1 MHTRDGNIVHQCLSG
16 NTEAFALLVDKY
28 KERIFALVY
37 AKVGQFQDAEDL
49 TQDIFLNAYKKLSTL
64 RRWDNFYPWLYSIA
78 ANRCKNFYRAQKE
91 QVETMNLL
99 ARNLNHQAAVDA
111 DSDAVRVEQLHEALA
126 SLPEMHRQVLVLRYM
141 AGMKSK
147 EIAQTLRV
155 SPNTIDQR
163 LVRARAKLKT
173 VLSEEMIPMI
183 RTAFAERRL
192 QPGFTARVV
201 ELVSNAK
208 IQSAP
213 HKTALPLGL
222 SAAGGVILL
231 LLSLSLPHSP
241 LYPLGKWL
249 GGSLPLK
256 TQVVED
262 SDLPVDAE
270 VTRVAILGAEGEDGD
285 FGQKPAPLKTPA
297 ATGQAEDS
305 SEKKITVTAIRVP
318 DDLDLGWDIDISPD
332 GTQFA
337 YMPFPAEHALRQPSM
352 AVYPLAGLDSN
363 TPVERKIIYVDG
375 SESVQPAQPK
385 WSPNGKL
392 IAFYRREYGPKDH
405 GHYDVCLIPASGGK
419 MRFLAHTD
427 SEKYDRLSWSPDSK
441 ELAYVKMKG
450 KKTDIWIVSL
460 NSGAARPFTTDG
472 KENTNP
478 SWSPDGEWI
487 FYSSKRGLWI
497 DSCRVWRQPVAG
509 GKAVVNERVGL
520 SPPIHSPDG
529 KWIAYTKHL
538 PDGQSGFI
546 AARVSEQGELV
557 GKPILL
563 KAARLQV
570 GAKPLRWTPDGKII
584 VLQEDYI
591 EKTYAF
597 RIKSGEKRHVNSNSE
612 FGFEKAQWLSD
623 GSRLLLVSN
632 RNRRPGFFDIESG
645 LFTELPIERPEEM
658 FFGQST
664 LSPDE
669 KWAALVQLKPKET
682 DPALAGISLE
692 ISAHLHIMP
701 VGGGTSK
708 KVAQTEFYG
717 MNPRWSPDG
726 QKIAF
731 INANFAASAGFESKL
746 CVASVSDSQVKTF
759 TDTERC
765 MGAAWSPD
773 GTMLA
778 YLRLKGKG
786 QVLDLDFDETEVDI
800 YLVPATGGESKR
812 IAAPPNSPPEG
823 EILLPWTPFG
833 RLSWT
838 PDGKR
843 LTFKIGGQA
852 WVMSI
857 DGGEPKPM
865 RRNYIPSSWS
875 SDGMS
880 YLAIGR
886 NGELQRV
893 SLDGT
898 TIDELPF
905 RVPADA
911 RPLSMSPD
919 GETILYRQVDS
930 GTQCWSIDV
939 SHLVSR

>member
-1 MHTRDGNIVHQCLSG
+1 M
-16 NTEAFALLVDKY
+16 
-28 KERIFALVY
+28 
-37 AKVGQFQDAEDL
+37 
-49 TQDIFLNAYKKLSTL
+49 
-64 RRWDNFYPWLYSIA
+64 
-78 ANRCKNFYRAQKE
+78 
-91 QVETMNLL
+91 
-99 ARNLNHQAAVDA
+99 
-111 DSDAVRVEQLHEALA
+111 
-126 SLPEMHRQVLVLRYM
+126 
-141 AGMKSK
+141 
-147 EIAQTLRV
+147 
-155 SPNTIDQR
+155 
-163 LVRARAKLKT
+163 
-173 VLSEEMIPMI
+173 
-183 RTAFAERRL
+183 
-192 QPGFTARVV
+192 
-201 ELVSNAK
+201 
-208 IQSAP
+208 
-213 HKTALPLGL
+213 
-222 SAAGGVILL
+222 
-231 LLSLSLPHSP
+231 
-241 LYPLGKWL
+241 
-249 GGSLPLK
+249 
-256 TQVVED
+256 
-262 SDLPVDAE
+262 
-270 VTRVAILGAEGEDGD
+270 
-285 FGQKPAPLKTPA
+285 
-297 ATGQAEDS
+297 
-305 SEKKITVTAIRVP
+305 
-318 DDLDLGWDIDISPD
+318 
-332 GTQFA
+332 
-337 YMPFPAEHALRQPSM
+337 
-352 AVYPLAGLDSN
+352 
-363 TPVERKIIYVDG
+363 
-375 SESVQPAQPK
+375 
-385 WSPNGKL
+385 
-392 IAFYRREYGPKDH
+392 
-405 GHYDVCLIPASGGK
+405 
-419 MRFLAHTD
+419 
-427 SEKYDRLSWSPDSK
+427 
-441 ELAYVKMKG
+441 
-450 KKTDIWIVSL
+450 
-460 NSGAARPFTTDG
+460 
-472 KENTNP
+472 
-478 SWSPDGEWI
+478 
-487 FYSSKRGLWI
+487 
-497 DSCRVWRQPVAG
+497 WRQPVAG
-509 GKAVVNERVGL
+509 GNAVVNERVGL

-570 GAKPLRWTPDGKII
+570 GAKPLRWTPNGKII

-597 RIKSGEKRHVNSNSE
+597 RINGGEKRHVNSNSKFE
-612 FGFEKAQWLSD
+612 FENAQWLSD
-623 GSRLLLVSN
+623 GNRLLLVSD

-669 KWAALVQLKPKET
+669 KWAAFVQLKPKET
-682 DPALAGISLE
+682 DPAVAGISLE

-717 MNPRWSPDG
+717 MNPCWSPDG

-786 QVLDLDFDETEVDI
+786 LVSDPDFDEAEVDI
-800 YLVPATGGESKR
+800 YLVPATGGVSKR

-875 SDGMS
+875 SDGSS

-898 TIDELPF
+898 TIDEFPSRLPT
-905 RVPADA
+905 DA

-919 GETILYRQVDS
+919 GETILYRRITS
-930 GTQCWSIDV
+930 GTQCWSIDA
-939 SHLVSR
+939 SHLVSQ

>member
-1 MHTRDGNIVHQCLSG
+1 M
-16 NTEAFALLVDKY
+16 VDKY

-91 QVETMNLL
+91 QVETMNVL

-111 DSDAVRVEQLHEALA
+111 DSEAVRVEQLHEALA
-126 SLPEMHRQVLVLRYM
+126 SLPEMHRQVLMLRYM

-147 EIAQTLRV
+147 EIAESLRV

-201 ELVSNAK
+201 EFISDTK
-208 IQSAP
+208 IQTAP

-222 SAAGGVILL
+222 SAVGGIILL
-231 LLSLSLPHSP
+231 LLSVSLPHSP
-241 LYPLGKWL
+241 LYPFGEWL

-256 TQVVED
+256 THVVED
-262 SDLPVDAE
+262 GDLPVNAQA
-270 VTRVAILGAEGEDGD
+270 TRVAILGAEGEDGD
-285 FGQKPAPLKTPA
+285 FGRRPKSHKMPSAIVRS
-297 ATGQAEDS
+297 AETDQPN
-305 SEKKITVTAIRVP
+305 EEITVTAIHVP

-337 YMPFPAEHALRQPSM
+337 YVPFPAEHALRQPSI
-352 AVYPLAGLDSN
+352 AVYPLTELDSN

-375 SESVQPAQPK
+375 SESVQPVQPK

-392 IAFYRREYGPKDH
+392 IAFYRLEYGLKDY

-450 KKTDIWIVSL
+450 KKTDIWIVAL

-497 DSCRVWRQPVAG
+497 DSRRVWRQPVAG

-529 KWIAYTKHL
+529 KWIAYTKYL

-546 AARVSEQGELV
+546 AARVSEHGELV

-570 GAKPLRWTPDGKII
+570 GAKPLRWTPNGKII

-597 RIKSGEKRHVNSNSE
+597 RIKGGEKRHVNSDSK
-612 FGFEKAQWLSD
+612 FGFKNAQWLSD
-623 GSRLLLVSN
+623 GNRLLFVSD
-632 RNRRPGFFDIESG
+632 RNRRPGFFDIETG
-645 LFTELPIERPEEM
+645 QFTELPIELPDET
-658 FFGQST
+658 FFGLSS

-669 KWAALVQLKPKET
+669 KWAAYVHLQPKET
-682 DPALAGISLE
+682 DPALAGISPDV
-692 ISAHLHIMP
+692 SAHLHIMP

-708 KVAQTEFYG
+708 KVTQTEFYG

-731 INANFAASAGFESKL
+731 INAKFAASVGFKSKL
-746 CVASVSDSQVKTF
+746 CVASVSDGQVKTF
-759 TDTERC
+759 IDTERC

-786 QVLDLDFDETEVDI
+786 KVLDLDFDETEVDI
-800 YLVPATGGESKR
+800 YLVQATGGKSKR

-823 EILLPWTPFG
+823 EILLSWTPFG

-843 LTFKIGGQA
+843 LTFEIGGQA
-852 WVMSI
+852 WGMSI
-857 DGGEPKPM
+857 DGGKPKPM

-875 SDGMS
+875 SDGRS

-893 SLDGT
+893 TLDGT

-919 GETILYRQVDS
+919 GETILYRLIDS

-939 SHLVSR
+939 SHLVSQ